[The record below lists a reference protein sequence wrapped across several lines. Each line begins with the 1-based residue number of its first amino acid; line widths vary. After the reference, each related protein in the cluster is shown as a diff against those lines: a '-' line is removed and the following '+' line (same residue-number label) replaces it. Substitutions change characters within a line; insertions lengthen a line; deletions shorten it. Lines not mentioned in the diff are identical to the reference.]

1 MPNGK
6 KILIAEDE
14 KFLSTA
20 LADKLER
27 EGFTVI
33 KVTNGV
39 DAIAVARAEAP
50 DLLLLDLIMPQKNG
64 FEVLEELKGSV
75 PTVVLSNLGQESD
88 MEKAK
93 SLGARDYW
101 IKSETELKVIAARVK
116 EFLHVNA

>member
-1 MPNGK
+1 MVEKK

-27 EGFTVI
+27 EGFAVI
-33 KVTNGV
+33 KVTNGT
-39 DAIAVARAEAP
+39 DAVAVAKAEVP

-75 PTVVLSNLGQESD
+75 PTIILSNLGQDSD
-88 MEKAK
+88 IEKAK
-93 SLGARDYW
+93 KLGARDYW
-101 IKSETELKVIAARVK
+101 IKSEMELKVIAARVK
-116 EFLHVNA
+116 EFLRVND